1 MYNRDIVEVVTEDGK
16 MLQAYAYRI
25 SPNLF
30 KQERQEF
37 SKMQELSWKNLIKNF
52 LIKRSL

>member
-1 MYNRDIVEVVTEDGK
+1 MMNVTEDGK

-37 SKMQELSWKNLIKNF
+37 SKMQELSWKKFNQKI
-52 LIKRSL
+52 S

>member
-37 SKMQELSWKNLIKNF
+37 SKMQELSWKKFNQKI
-52 LIKRSL
+52 S